1 MAIETLSLIL
11 FQGLRSQP
19 RHRIPNTATLLP
31 AGTGRRLKP
40 ALALAALFLTAFPAS
55 ALSVNDFERQ
65 TRNQQT
71 DYVLKAVDKIVA
83 EVAKADPAL
92 ARAIHDY
99 FEVTPAGQK
108 QPPGLMAFAAS
119 LGAIEELAGKGKFDL
134 DKVQIE
140 GILLDVIKTT
150 LMNKQPEK
158 K

>member
-1 MAIETLSLIL
+1 M
-11 FQGLRSQP
+11 
-19 RHRIPNTATLLP
+19 
-31 AGTGRRLKP
+31 
-40 ALALAALFLTAFPAS
+40 FLTAFPAS

-92 ARAIHDY
+92 SRAIHDY

-140 GILLDVIKTT
+140 GILLDVIKTN
-150 LMNKQPEK
+150 LMNKPPEK